1 MSAMTVAILKFLERL
16 IAPFLLGTMF
26 VRQNILTLE
35 DLNFSVS
42 NNDEILNLTLLM
54 PELKWIRPV
63 RGGTSTWEV
72 ITPWILPRFSWN
84 FHV

>member
-42 NNDEILNLTLLM
+42 NNDEILNLN
-54 PELKWIRPV
+54 
-63 RGGTSTWEV
+63 
-72 ITPWILPRFSWN
+72 ITDSEILRCISY
-84 FHV
+84 